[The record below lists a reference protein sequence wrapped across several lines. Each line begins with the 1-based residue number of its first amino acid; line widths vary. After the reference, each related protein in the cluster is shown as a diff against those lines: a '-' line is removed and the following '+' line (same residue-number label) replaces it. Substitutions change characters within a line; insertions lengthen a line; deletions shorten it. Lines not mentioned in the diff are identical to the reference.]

1 MKYIKLKIPRHWG
14 IFLFDFFSSMWY
26 YTFENNNKKEFQMQN
41 YKVYVQLR
49 EGYYKDV
56 IIVADSSL
64 SATYQA
70 RAQYGESNVIG
81 MASPINESQSTYA

>member
-1 MKYIKLKIPRHWG
+1 
-14 IFLFDFFSSMWY
+14 
-26 YTFENNNKKEFQMQN
+26 MQN